1 VPKCNVCG
9 QRVARAYDCNYCA
22 GSFCSKHRLPESHAC
37 TFETSPDA
45 DDGISRRG
53 LLGAGAGVAAVAV
66 GAGVVTGTV
75 SVPSLPS
82 GAVFED
88 DWDAIKTARTVHQRV
103 NDARADEGVRR
114 LEWDDD
120 LHSIAQNYA
129 ERMATERFY
138 SHEDPSGDD
147 FQDRYR
153 EAGYQCRIP
162 LSGDSY
168 SVGAENILQTWWG
181 EDIERDDGTEAFYL
195 APDELAAGML
205 KTWLNSKPHRENILR
220 PVWRREGIGVA
231 RTDDDKVF
239 AVQNFC

>member
-22 GSFCSKHRLPESHAC
+22 GAFCSEHRLPESHAC
-37 TFETSPDA
+37 TFETTP
-45 DDGISRRG
+45 DDGISRRR
-53 LLGAGAGVAAVAV
+53 LLGAGAGVAAIAA
-66 GAGVVTGTV
+66 GAGVATGTV
-75 SVPSLPS
+75 SLPTVPSGPI
-82 GAVFED
+82 FES
-88 DWDAIKTARTVHQRV
+88 DWDALTTARTVHQRV
-103 NDARADEGVRR
+103 NDTRAEEGVRR

-120 LHSIAQNYA
+120 LQSIAQNYA
-129 ERMATERFY
+129 ERMAEEQFY

-153 EAGYQCRIP
+153 EASYNCRIP

-168 SVGAENILQTWWG
+168 SVGSENILQTWWG
-181 EDIERDDGTEAFYL
+181 EEIERDDGSEAFY
-195 APDELAAGML
+195 AEPDELAAGML

-220 PVWRREGIGVA
+220 PVWRREGVGVA
-231 RTDDDKVF
+231 RTDEDKVL